1 MTEAKLQA
9 KIIKK
14 FKSAHAFCEKMES
27 RSAVGFP
34 DLLAMK
40 DCRVLLIE
48 VKHPNGRGVL
58 EDLQVEK
65 IAEIRALGLVVV
77 VVDSLE
83 DALAAGERYLKITFK

>member
-48 VKHPNGRGVL
+48 IKHPNGGGVL
-58 EDLQVEK
+58 GALQKEK
-65 IAEIRALGLVVV
+65 IKEIRNQGLPVVV
-77 VVDSLE
+77 VESL
-83 DALAAGERYLKITFK
+83 DAAMAAGERYLKITFK